1 MSAYTVRQ
9 QLQAFLTTP
18 AITGLNEVFL
28 SEPLYIAGG
37 AWNLAANQG
46 WGAVGWPWI
55 TDEHEG
61 RETLGAPDPRNN
73 LVAAGLKTVTYK
85 VSIMLLFQYL
95 IPAQMGS
102 EDAWQKPLDDLIE
115 GVKARL
121 RSDPKAGTAAGLGNV
136 IFEQSQ
142 DPGDLTV
149 TRDMPQRDNGK
160 VIVWQRIDTTVKEV
174 INA

>member
-9 QLQAFLTTP
+9 QLQAFLTAP
-18 AITGLNEVFL
+18 PITGLQQVFV

-55 TDEHEG
+55 SDEHED
-61 RETLGAPDPRNN
+61 RLTLGAPDPARGQ
-73 LVAAGLKTVTYK
+73 LAAGQKTITYK

-102 EDAWQKPLDDLIE
+102 EDAWQQPLDTLIE
-115 GVKARL
+115 GVKQRL

-142 DPGDLTV
+142 DPGDLAV

-160 VIVWQRIDTTVKEV
+160 VIVWQRIDTTVKE
-174 INA
+174 IITA